1 MTPPTGNLFAVL
13 PALGPAEEFRP
24 LWEKP
29 GLRVERIVSR
39 GHATP
44 PGEWYDQNADEWV
57 VLLAGA
63 ARLTVEGCPEP
74 LELRPG
80 DWVLLPAR
88 VRHRVEWTDPD
99 RDTVW
104 LAVHSGDIP

>member
-1 MTPPTGNLFAVL
+1 VSGASGNLFAGL
-13 PALGPAEEFRP
+13 PAPGPAEEFRP
-24 LWEKP
+24 LWERP

-44 PGEWYDQNADEWV
+44 PGEWYDQPHDEWV
-57 VLLAGA
+57 ALLAGA
-63 ARLTVEGCPEP
+63 ARLRVEGEP
-74 LELRPG
+74 APRELRPG

-99 RDTVW
+99 RDTIW
-104 LAVHSGDIP
+104 LAVHAG